1 MRIDDSI
8 VFMVNAL
15 TWVIFFD
22 VFYYCNFADVNIFDK
37 IIQPCKLRMKHEQ
50 VQSNE

>member
-1 MRIDDSI
+1 MLIDDSI

-15 TWVIFFD
+15 IWVVFFD
-22 VFYYCNFADVNIFDK
+22 VSYYCNFAVVDIFDK